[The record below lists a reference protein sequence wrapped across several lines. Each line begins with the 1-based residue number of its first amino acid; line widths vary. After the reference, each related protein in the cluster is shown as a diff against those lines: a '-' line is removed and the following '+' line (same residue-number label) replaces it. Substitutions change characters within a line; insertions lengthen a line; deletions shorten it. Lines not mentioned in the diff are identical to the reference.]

1 MVMVWRAGS
10 QATSPPNDSEMTRRG
25 TIVRLFLMYGAAS
38 RAMILPLMTAVLLPI
53 WRPMV
58 VVPRTIV
65 MLLVAGIHVT
75 VEPKVSAMKR
85 IGTKVRLATISGAA
99 STEVALPST
108 VTMSVPT
115 VRTMTL
121 LTATGTVV
129 IVTRPAASMVTVAVA
144 VRPPATAV
152 TVPVSAVEY
161 VRRPCVGATL
171 EITATGRVSDQ
182 AACAV

>member
-1 MVMVWRAGS
+1 MMWLIGS
-10 QATSPPNDSEMTRRG
+10 QATSPPNDSVMTRRG
-25 TIVRLFLMYGAAS
+25 TIVRLFLIYGAAS

-85 IGTKVRLATISGAA
+85 IGTKVRPATISGAA

-108 VTMSVPT
+108 VTMSVPILKT
-115 VRTMTL
+115 ITLVVGTTTTTGGVR
-121 LTATGTVV
+121 
-129 IVTRPAASMVTVAVA
+129 VTT
-144 VRPPATAV
+144 
-152 TVPVSAVEY
+152 
-161 VRRPCVGATL
+161 
-171 EITATGRVSDQ
+171 
-182 AACAV
+182 

>member
-1 MVMVWRAGS
+1 MMWLTAS

-85 IGTKVRLATISGAA
+85 IGTKVRPATISGAA
-99 STEVALPST
+99 STMVARPST
-108 VTMSVPT
+108 ITMSLPI
-115 VRTMTL
+115 VRTTTL
-121 LTATGTVV
+121 LATTGTLT
-129 IVTRPAASMVTVAVA
+129 IVTAPAALILTVTVVVRPAACAE
-144 VRPPATAV
+144 
-152 TVPVSAVEY
+152 TVPVSAAPY
-161 VRRPCVGATL
+161 VRRP
-171 EITATGRVSDQ
+171 
-182 AACAV
+182 